1 MGFYSLHYPPLSI
14 VIDSWA
20 PLSSNFH
27 CFPQHVPLF
36 ALSSTFHLYLHWG
49 SIVPHF
55 LLLSTVGPILYIVLQ
70 LPLLSTVGFYC
81 FHCSP
86 CSIIHSRALLFTLSF
101 IFHCYTPWKLILC
114 IVLNFPLLSTYC
126 LHNCLLSIVLHSGV
140 PLFALFSTLHW
151 YPQWGSIVCSV
162 LHFALLSTVGSI
174 ICSVLHFALLST
186 VGFHCLLCSSLCIV
200 IQWGSIIV
208 CIVIHF
214 HNLQYPL
221 LPSVR
226 EKTR

>member
-70 LPLLSTVGFYC
+70 LPLLSMVGFYC
-81 FHCSP
+81 LHCSP
-86 CSIIHSRALLFTLSF
+86 CTIIHSRALLFTLSF

-151 YPQWGSIVCSV
+151 YPQWGSIVCN
-162 LHFALLSTVGSI
+162 
-174 ICSVLHFALLST
+174 VLHFALLST
-186 VGFHCLLCSSLCIV
+186 VGFHYLQCSPLCIA
-200 IQWGSIIV
+200 
-208 CIVIHF
+208 IHSGVPLFAVFFTLHCYPVGF
-214 HNLQYPL
+214 HYCLYCHPF
-221 LPSVR
+221 P
-226 EKTR
+226 